1 MKTLLFVSLFLFS
14 CAFFKKD
21 RVEVACPYP
30 LEVAKKSFKTDRE
43 GFTYIRLKIKN
54 NSKKAVEVMARVFIE
69 TDDGLIIS
77 IPGFEF
83 SLFKVPPRKEVTETY
98 KLPYML
104 REGEKIKIKCLKVGS
119 LKSP

>member
-1 MKTLLFVSLFLFS
+1 MRTLLFVSLFLFS

-21 RVEVACPYP
+21 RVDVACPYP

-69 TDDGLIIS
+69 TDEGLIIS

-104 REGEKIKIKCLKVGS
+104 REGEKIKIKCLKVRS